1 MIDISSQFVALV
13 FFCTMGACEVI
24 SVPDPY
30 DTQAECQDSVLIM
43 QSVLAES
50 GLFPV
55 IVGRCVRIN
64 SGIKV

>member
-1 MIDISSQFVALV
+1 
-13 FFCTMGACEVI
+13 MGACEVI